1 MWFNYSEGQALW
13 LLPPQEQLCLWD
25 IRRDNYS
32 RSCGLGDLIAL
43 RKKKIPENTEHPRAC
58 MHAHTHDA
66 LRALVTVI
74 RVLPR
79 EACSRLMCLIVG
91 QEKRRA
97 RTTWGHTVYVENV
110 TRTATVTRL
119 TVVPLYRGTRMTHMG
134 RDNGNTE
141 RREGRAVFQL
151 MWRGCFHWNPE
162 LHITVAMW
170 QQLQSNLSVFNIVAN
185 DIALYELSL
194 FLSPQ
199 S

>member
-1 MWFNYSEGQALW
+1 MWFNNSEGQALW
-13 LLPPQEQLCLWD
+13 LLQPQEQPCLWD

-119 TVVPLYRGTRMTHMG
+119 TVVPLYRGHGWRTWGGTTGTRKE
-134 RDNGNTE
+134 E
-141 RREGRAVFQL
+141 RGEP
-151 MWRGCFHWNPE
+151 CF
-162 LHITVAMW
+162 
-170 QQLQSNLSVFNIVAN
+170 S
-185 DIALYELSL
+185 
-194 FLSPQ
+194 
-199 S
+199 

>member
-1 MWFNYSEGQALW
+1 MWFNYSAALW

-97 RTTWGHTVYVENV
+97 RTTWGHTVCGECDEDGDCDKANCRAFVQGDTDDAHGEGQREHGKKRGESRVSVNV
-110 TRTATVTRL
+110 AW
-119 TVVPLYRGTRMTHMG
+119 M
-134 RDNGNTE
+134 
-141 RREGRAVFQL
+141 
-151 MWRGCFHWNPE
+151 
-162 LHITVAMW
+162 
-170 QQLQSNLSVFNIVAN
+170 
-185 DIALYELSL
+185 LSL
-194 FLSPQ
+194 KSWIAHHCRHVTTTSIQFECF
-199 S
+199 